1 MPMPMPM
8 PMPMMMMPM
17 WFTFGY
23 NNTFLFENFKSYNGV
38 TYWCWLILIFIVCIG
53 L

>member
-23 NNTFLFENFKSYNGV
+23 NNTFLFENFYSNNGV